1 VAPVAKLSDS
11 TPVPPL
17 LQVRVYYDFA
27 STLAYVAHRVMER
40 MAPDLDEL
48 GLALDWQPL
57 DLTLITGW
65 PRGVVVE
72 GPRRANALR
81 VATEMGVPVR
91 MPGVWLDS
99 RAAHAV
105 ALSLGSTSKAAAW
118 RERVWSAIHEEGRD
132 PEDTGELARLA
143 ADLDVTLPDPLDDP
157 TLAEETRR
165 AVAAGVTGVPA
176 FLLDAFVV
184 PGIQTEETMRLLL
197 RRFVSRRAARE

>member
-1 VAPVAKLSDS
+1 M
-11 TPVPPL
+11 PPIA
-17 LQVRVYYDFA
+17 VRVYYDFA

-40 MAPDLDEL
+40 MAPDLAALDL
-48 GLALDWQPL
+48 TLDWQPL

-65 PRGVVVE
+65 PRGVVVA
-72 GPRRANALR
+72 GPRRENALR

-105 ALSLGSTSKAAAW
+105 ALALGDTPKAVAW

-132 PEDTGELARLA
+132 PAEPDELARMA
-143 ADLDVTLPDPLDDP
+143 ADLGVTLPDVLDAP
-157 TLAEETRR
+157 ALIEGTRR
-165 AVAAGVTGVPA
+165 AAAAGVTGVPA

-197 RRFVSRRAARE
+197 QRFVSKRAARE

>member
-1 VAPVAKLSDS
+1 
-11 TPVPPL
+11 VPPIP
-17 LQVRVYYDFA
+17 VRVYYDFA

-40 MAPDLDEL
+40 MTPELDRL
-48 GLALDWQPL
+48 GVTLDWQPL

-81 VATEMGVPVR
+81 VAGEMGVPVR

-99 RAAHAV
+99 RGAHAV
-105 ALSLGSTSKAAAW
+105 ALALGDGPKAVAW

-132 PEDTGELARLA
+132 PADARELARMA
-143 ADLDVTLPDPLDDP
+143 TDLDVALPASLDAP
-157 TLAEETRR
+157 ALVETTRR
-165 AVAAGVTGVPA
+165 AAAAGVTGVPA

-197 RRFVSRRAARE
+197 QRFVSRRAARA